1 MNCQRQCP
9 GPTAAEQMTLFSI
22 EALQLVRDFR
32 KKDDGAGIAIRAGLA
47 SGPVVAGVIG
57 TSLPKYTLFGDTV
70 NLASRMESTSKK
82 MQLQVC
88 PSTQRLLLDAPTHDF
103 DCVERLNDDDG
114 EPGIE
119 VKGKGRVITY
129 WVTGAKKLDQK
140 RSRDRQS
147 FTSMANGSV

>member
-1 MNCQRQCP
+1 
-9 GPTAAEQMTLFSI
+9 MTLFSL

-32 KKDDGAGIAIRAGLA
+32 KRDDGAGIAIRAGLA

-88 PSTQRLLLDAPTHDF
+88 TSTQRLLLDAPTHDF
-103 DCVERLNDDDG
+103 DFVERQNDDDG

-119 VKGKGRVITY
+119 VKEKGRVITY
-129 WVTGAKKLDQK
+129 WVNGAKKLDQK

>member
-1 MNCQRQCP
+1 
-9 GPTAAEQMTLFSI
+9 MTLFSL

-32 KKDDGAGIAIRAGLA
+32 KRDDGAGIAIRVGLA

-70 NLASRMESTSKK
+70 NFASRMESTSKK

-103 DCVERLNDDDG
+103 ECVERRDDDG
-114 EPGIE
+114 ELGIE
-119 VKGKGRVITY
+119 VKGKGRVYTY
-129 WVTGAKKLDQK
+129 WVTGAKNLDQK
-140 RSRDRQS
+140 RSRDGYS
-147 FTSMANGSV
+147 FTSTDGDYP